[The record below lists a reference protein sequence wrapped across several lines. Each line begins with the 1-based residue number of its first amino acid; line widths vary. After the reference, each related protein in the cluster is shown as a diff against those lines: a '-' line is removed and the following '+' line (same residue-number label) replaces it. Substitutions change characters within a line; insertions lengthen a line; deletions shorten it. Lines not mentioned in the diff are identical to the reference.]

1 MSWKDFLNNK
11 EEEQPQKEGRGMD
24 QKSVAKPP
32 VLFSETQQVLKEVE
46 AKLGG
51 TLITY
56 YNSNAGSVCG
66 NDASAMYEILKDRK
80 RVFVYQERR
89 RQRYS
94 SASHHQYS

>member
-32 VLFSETQQVLKEVE
+32 VLFSETQQVLKAVE

-56 YNSNAGSVCG
+56 
-66 NDASAMYEILKDRK
+66 
-80 RVFVYQERR
+80 
-89 RQRYS
+89 
-94 SASHHQYS
+94 

>member
-1 MSWKDFLNNK
+1 
-11 EEEQPQKEGRGMD
+11 MD

-32 VLFSETQQVLKEVE
+32 VLFSETQQVLKAVE

-66 NDASAMYEILKDRK
+66 NDASAMYEILKGK
-80 RVFVYQERR
+80 KIENAFLSVKSVGGSGIAA
-89 RQRYS
+89 RQTGELAGKSGAYPC
-94 SASHHQYS
+94 